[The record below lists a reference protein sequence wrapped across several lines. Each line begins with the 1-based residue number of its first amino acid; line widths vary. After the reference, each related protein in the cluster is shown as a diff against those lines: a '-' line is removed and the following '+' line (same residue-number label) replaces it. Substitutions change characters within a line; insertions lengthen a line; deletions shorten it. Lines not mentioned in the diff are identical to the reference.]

1 MSKVFEIVS
10 LWKIYNNGTKKI
22 AALKDISLSIE
33 EGEYLSI
40 TGPSGAGKT
49 TLVSIL
55 GGLNSPTKGKVL
67 FKGKDLF
74 CFDEQKISIWRN
86 KTIGFVFQFYHLIE
100 ELTVLEN
107 IALPSLLGRKSAKTS
122 FKEARKLLQ
131 YLEIEDK
138 EKYVPSQLSGGE
150 KQKVAIARALINSPE
165 VILCDEPTGN
175 LDRESAAKIVTFL
188 EELNINENKT
198 LIVVTHNVELAQRAK
213 RVVSLKSGGL
223 T

>member
-1 MSKVFEIVS
+1 MSKVFETVS
-10 LWKIYNNGTKKI
+10 LWKIYNSGTKKI

-74 CFDEQKISIWRN
+74 SFDEQKISIWRN

-150 KQKVAIARALINSPE
+150 KQKVAIARALINNPE

-175 LDRESAAKIVTFL
+175 LDRESAAKIITFL

-198 LIVVTHNVELAQRAK
+198 LIVVTHNVELAQKAK

>member
-10 LWKIYNNGTKKI
+10 LWKIYNSGIKKI
-22 AALKDISLSIE
+22 VALKDISLSIE

-175 LDRESAAKIVTFL
+175 LDRESAAKIITFL

>member
-1 MSKVFEIVS
+1 MSKVFETVS
-10 LWKIYNNGTKKI
+10 LCKIYNSGTKKMT
-22 AALKDISLSIE
+22 ALKDISLSIE

-67 FKGKDLF
+67 FRGKDLF
-74 CFDEQKISIWRN
+74 SFDEQKMSIWRN

-107 IALPSLLGRKSAKTS
+107 IALPSLLDRKRTKTS

-150 KQKVAIARALINSPE
+150 KQKVAIARALINNPE

-175 LDRESAAKIVTFL
+175 LDKESATKIITLL

-198 LIVVTHNVELAQRAK
+198 LIIVTHNVELAQRAK
-213 RVVSLKSGGL
+213 RVVSLKSGSL
-223 T
+223 I